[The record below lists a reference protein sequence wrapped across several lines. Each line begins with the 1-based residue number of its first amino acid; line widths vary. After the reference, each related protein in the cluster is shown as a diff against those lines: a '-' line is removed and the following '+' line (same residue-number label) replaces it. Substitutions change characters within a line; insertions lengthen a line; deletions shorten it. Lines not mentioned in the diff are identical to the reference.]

1 MEKTCSLLLLSLSSL
16 SLSLSLSVCVSVSL
30 SRARALSLSQI
41 PAWTHKA
48 LVNVILDTAL
58 GSFKRHIQRTVSSD
72 TRTRI

>member
-1 MEKTCSLLLLSLSSL
+1 MFFAATLSLLSL
-16 SLSLSLSVCVSVSL
+16 SLSLSLSLCLCVCLSL
-30 SRARALSLSQI
+30 ARARSLSQI